1 MPVYTASALAT
12 YMRDGV
18 LRSTGTVLGLTAEAA
33 YTEAVTDVAY
43 AAGVSDVALAPDAG
57 LLRLLAQ
64 REAWKLA
71 MGVAAGDYNYS
82 ENGASFSRQQIFEH
96 CQKMYEAAVEEV
108 TRYTTAQQG
117 GEVGGGGNGGR
128 TISTRVQSVW

>member
-18 LRSTGTVLGLTAEAA
+18 LRATGTVLGLTAEAA
-33 YTEAVTDVAY
+33 YAEAVTDVAH
-43 AAGVSDVALAPDAG
+43 AAGVADVALASDVG

-71 MGVAAGDYNYS
+71 MGVAAGDYGYS
-82 ENGASFSRQQIFEH
+82 ENGASFNRQQIFEH
-96 CQKMYEAAVEEV
+96 CARMYEAAVEEV
-108 TRYTTAQQG
+108 TRYTAAQG
-117 GEVGGGGNGGR
+117 GDSGGGGNGGR
-128 TISTRVQSVW
+128 TIGVRVQSVW